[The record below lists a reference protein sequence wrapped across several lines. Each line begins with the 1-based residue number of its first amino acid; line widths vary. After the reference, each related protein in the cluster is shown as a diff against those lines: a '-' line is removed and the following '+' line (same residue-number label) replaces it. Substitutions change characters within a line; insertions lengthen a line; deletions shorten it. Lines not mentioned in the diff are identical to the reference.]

1 MKQFREYI
9 NERLVLNKHTESPT
23 FFPKKDLKWNDTL
36 MHFKNGAALFMFDA
50 EMRGQISDGKY
61 ENSGPRGHYN
71 WVTETVYCIDGN
83 EYHTNYGHEK
93 RYNLNEW
100 IRNIKSILD
109 TGEPKD
115 NNYDFAIRMY
125 DYGKAAHV
133 LGDNMIYKLY
143 QDKKLYSL
151 RPVVEIM
158 GDTYRANRG
167 YEDFVKDC
175 KETSWVVNN
184 YHNVKNIVTED
195 IFNEFVE
202 YNYSF
207 KEFKEDEKSME
218 ATVNTY
224 KAE

>member
-1 MKQFREYI
+1 MKHFKEYI
-9 NERLVLNKHTESPT
+9 TERLVLNKHVESST
-23 FFPKKDLKWNDTL
+23 FFPEKELKWNDTL

-61 ENSGPRGHYN
+61 ENSGPRDHYR
-71 WVTETVYCIDGN
+71 WVSNAVYCIDGN

-100 IRNIKSILD
+100 VRNVKNMLEK
-109 TGEPKD
+109 GEPKD
-115 NNYDFAIRMY
+115 DRYDFVIRMY
-125 DYGKAAHV
+125 YGKFAHV
-133 LGDNMIYKLY
+133 IGDRMIYKLY
-143 QDKKLYSL
+143 QDKKLYDL

-158 GDTYRANRG
+158 GDTDRANRG

-175 KETSWVVNN
+175 KETSWVVNH
-184 YHNVKNIVTED
+184 YQAVENVVTED
-195 IFNEFVE
+195 VFNKFVE
-202 YNYSF
+202 FDYTF